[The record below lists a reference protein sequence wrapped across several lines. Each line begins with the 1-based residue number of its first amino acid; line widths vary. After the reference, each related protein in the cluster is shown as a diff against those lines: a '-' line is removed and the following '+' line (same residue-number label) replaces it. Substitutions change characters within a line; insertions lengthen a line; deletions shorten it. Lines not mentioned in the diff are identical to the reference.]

1 MLNQYDIEYII
12 KCLKDGKRIPEEY
25 KYDLFPTIQKEY
37 ELTYAGKMRKED
49 ILSDTD
55 EISMFLC
62 KLKRLS
68 MAMNI
73 QLHRKIGRIY

>member
-55 EISMFLC
+55 EISNVPLQIEKTFNGNEHP
-62 KLKRLS
+62 
-68 MAMNI
+68 AP
-73 QLHRKIGRIY
+73 

>member
-12 KCLKDGKRIPEEY
+12 KCLKDGQRIPEEY
-25 KYDLFPTIQKEY
+25 KYDLFPTVQKEY

-55 EISMFLC
+55 EISNVPLQIE
-62 KLKRLS
+62 KLS